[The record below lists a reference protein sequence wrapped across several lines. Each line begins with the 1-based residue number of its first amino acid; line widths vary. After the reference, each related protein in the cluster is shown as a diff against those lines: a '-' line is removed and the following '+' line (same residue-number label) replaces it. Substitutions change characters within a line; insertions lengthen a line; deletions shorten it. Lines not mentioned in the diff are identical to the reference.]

1 MGRGLLIVNA
11 DDWGGHA
18 EMTDVSLEC
27 FRAGSI
33 TSATAMMWMPDTE
46 RATELALE
54 AGLPTG
60 LHLNLTQ
67 PFEGS
72 SVPPGVRERQLRLTE
87 RFQDLSRLRWVYDP
101 RLTGQVKAVVA
112 DQFERFHELY
122 GRPPTHVDGH
132 LQAHMALNVLVG
144 AVLPKGIAIRRART
158 MKETLPRR
166 IRHALVKRRY
176 RSTDL
181 MLPIA
186 DLFEGGSRHVAERLA
201 AAREQAVEVMTHPS
215 WPEDRE
221 WLASPEW
228 SSALSGLRLGSFRD
242 LTG

>member
-1 MGRGLLIVNA
+1 
-11 DDWGGHA
+11 
-18 EMTDVSLEC
+18 
-27 FRAGSI
+27 
-33 TSATAMMWMPDTE
+33 
-46 RATELALE
+46 
-54 AGLPTG
+54 
-60 LHLNLTQ
+60 
-67 PFEGS
+67 
-72 SVPPGVRERQLRLTE
+72 
-87 RFQDLSRLRWVYDP
+87 
-101 RLTGQVKAVVA
+101 
-112 DQFERFHELY
+112 
-122 GRPPTHVDGH
+122 
-132 LQAHMALNVLVG
+132 
-144 AVLPKGIAIRRART
+144 

-176 RSTDL
+176 RTTDL